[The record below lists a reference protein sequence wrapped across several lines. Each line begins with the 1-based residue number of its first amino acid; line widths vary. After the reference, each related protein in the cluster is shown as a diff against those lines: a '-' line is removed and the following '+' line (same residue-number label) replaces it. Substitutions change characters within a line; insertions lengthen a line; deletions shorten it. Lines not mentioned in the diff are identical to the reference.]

1 MLKKSE
7 RLPRFFAALFLTT
20 PALTWAAPVP
30 AADDS
35 PVHVEYLSE
44 VEIPGG
50 FEYEGTCVGGLSAL
64 AYDSVNERYFAVSD
78 AAKDARYYTLRI
90 DISAAPDSSPKIQG
104 VEFESVVR
112 LRTREGLPYPE
123 GRVDPEGLALLDE
136 TSAFISSEGMARD
149 DVPPFID
156 RIELATGEWLG
167 QASIPLYFKPRHRQD
182 LQTQGVRHNKAFESL
197 TLTPNRRD
205 LYVATESALA
215 QDVRDLPSAA
225 ERYARLL
232 HYRLETVPKL
242 VGEMLY
248 PLRLPEG
255 NVVAHGLV
263 ELLALDDSGRLLAME
278 RSWGPE
284 IGMAVKLF
292 EVRLAVTRSQVDR
305 SRLSRTAVTL
315 PVLDKRQ
322 ILDFK
327 DLPIVLDN
335 FEGLTFGPL
344 LPDGSESL
352 LILGDNDNTE
362 CRAPQPPVPLR
373 PTKFLLVRL
382 RR

>member
-1 MLKKSE
+1 MLMRSE
-7 RLPRFFAALFLTT
+7 RVLRLLAALFC
-20 PALTWAAPVP
+20 PASMLAWGAPIL
-30 AADDS
+30 AADGS
-35 PVHVEYLSE
+35 PVHLEYLSE

-64 AYDSVNERYFAVSD
+64 AYDPLNERYFAVSD
-78 AAKDARYYTLRI
+78 AAQDARYYTLRI
-90 DISAAPDSSPKIQG
+90 DISAAPDSSPEIQG

-149 DVPPFID
+149 EVPPFID

-167 QASIPLYFKPRHRQD
+167 QASIPLHFMPRHRQD
-182 LQTQGVRHNKAFESL
+182 VQTRGVRHNKAFESL
-197 TLTPNRRD
+197 TLTPDRRD

-215 QDVRDLPSAA
+215 QDLRDLPPAA

-278 RSWGPE
+278 RTWGPE
-284 IGMAVKLF
+284 IGMIIKLF
-292 EVRLAVTRSQVDR
+292 EIRLAVTRSQVDR
-305 SRLSRTAVTL
+305 SRLSRTAETL

-335 FEGLTFGPL
+335 FEGLTLGPP

-352 LILGDNDNTE
+352 LIVGDNDNTG
-362 CRAPQPPVPLR
+362 CQAPSSPGPLR
-373 PTKFLLVRL
+373 PTKFLLFRL